1 MSDFNVMEFIDYN
14 TLMEIQQPLSEM
26 IGIAAGVCDQDGQR
40 ITETSNKCDFC
51 KNYMANNAIT
61 SVRCNE
67 CRENAVKMALET
79 GETQVV
85 TCHAGL
91 LHFAAPVIVDGRIM
105 AVIDG
110 GEVAT
115 QAPNEEQIKKLAEET
130 GLPFNGIWEAVNNVN
145 ILSED
150 KSLGKLKFIEKMA
163 GVLGKIINGR
173 YQVMMAAAEME
184 KAANMRSDFLANMS
198 HEIRTPMNAVI
209 GMAEMA
215 LREDL
220 PPAARENITQIK
232 SSGKALLGIINDI
245 LDYSKIDSGKMD
257 VIEGEYE
264 IFSIVNDVGNMI
276 STRLRDKN
284 IELIL
289 DVNPQFP
296 AKLCGD
302 SQRIRQVLINLI
314 NNAVKFTNH
323 GYVKVSIDFEKLS
336 EESILLKATVEDTG
350 IGIKEEDLQK
360 LFKSFNQVDSKRNRN
375 VEGTGL
381 GLAISR
387 KLVELMGGTIDVKSV
402 YEKGS
407 TFSFELPQKVVD
419 STPALKVKEADNK
432 VAFGYFRNKHLARQF
447 YKDLNRL
454 GVYNIAL
461 TMSDYIYSMIDMYKE
476 RIADKEMYVF
486 VDENAMTD
494 DVEKMISMYPNLHI
508 IVFTNFYS
516 DYKSDKANIRT
527 MRKPVSSIV
536 LTMALNDEDFLS
548 MMESEDD
555 FEFDF
560 IAPRAKVLIVDDN
573 AINLTVAEGLLEP
586 LKMQISTAGGGKQ
599 AVDMIGSEHYDIVF
613 MDHMMPEID
622 GVETTRIIRRLYK
635 NYDDVPIIALT
646 ANAVEGTKE
655 MFLSEG
661 MNDFVAKPIEVR
673 TLVSKVKQWLPIEK
687 IEKATEVQSIEKA
700 EDTNVAEDIPQIADL
715 DVAGAI
721 KLLGGPKLF
730 MNILKEYYKAIPAKI
745 AAINEYH
752 SNKDWPAYTIE
763 VHALKSSSKQI
774 GAVELSQMAGELE
787 KAGNARDIE
796 FINTYTASTVMKYME
811 YQWALAPLFE
821 VKESEEVPKDTADV
835 DVVKQFLDDM
845 LYAIDDLD
853 MDRMDEIAA
862 SLDAYDYDETQ
873 KSLLEELKDAVS
885 GMDVDACDEII
896 KKWKSELED

>member
-1 MSDFNVMEFIDYN
+1 MSDFNVMDYIDYN
-14 TLMEIQQPLSEM
+14 TLMEIQEPLAEM
-26 IGIAAGVCDQDGQR
+26 MGIAAGVCDQDGRR
-40 ITETSNKCDFC
+40 ITVPSNRCDFC
-51 KNYMANNAIT
+51 KNYMSNNDIA
-61 SVRCNE
+61 SAR
-67 CRENAVKMALET
+67 CRECSEGAIKKALET
-79 GETQVV
+79 GETQRI

-91 LHFAAPVIVDGRIM
+91 LHFAAPVIVEGKIM
-105 AVIDG
+105 AVVVG
-110 GEVAT
+110 GEIT
-115 QAPNEEQIKKLAEET
+115 TET
-130 GLPFNGIWEAVNNVN
+130 PDIEVIENIASYSGLPFDGIWEAVNHVNVW
-145 ILSED
+145 SEA
-150 KSLGKLKFIEKMA
+150 KVQVMLKFVDKMT
-163 GVLGKIINGR
+163 GVLGKVINGR

-257 VIEGEYE
+257 VVESEYE
-264 IFSIVNDVGNMI
+264 VLSILNDVGSMI

-284 IELIL
+284 VELIL
-289 DVNPQFP
+289 DINPSFP
-296 AKLCGD
+296 SKIYGD
-302 SQRIRQVLINLI
+302 SQRIRQVLINLV
-314 NNAVKFTNH
+314 NNAVKFTNR
-323 GYVKVSIDFEKLS
+323 GYVRVTLDYENLEDDK
-336 EESILLKATVEDTG
+336 ILFKAAVQDSG
-350 IGIKEEDLQK
+350 IGIKEEDLKK

-381 GLAISR
+381 GLAISK
-387 KLVELMGGTIDVKSV
+387 KLVELMGGVISVDSV

-419 STPALKVKEADNK
+419 ATPTLVVKDVDNK
-432 VAFGYFRNKHLARQF
+432 VAFGYFRNKYLARQF
-447 YKDLNRL
+447 YMDLNRT
-454 GVYNIAL
+454 GVFNGAL
-461 TMSDYIYSMIDMYKE
+461 TMTDYVFKLTEMYKV
-476 RIADKEMYVF
+476 RTQGKEVYVF
-486 VDENAMTD
+486 VDENALSEEIDML
-494 DVEKMISMYPNLHI
+494 ISMYPHLHVI
-508 IVFTNFYS
+508 ILTNFYS
-516 DYKSDKANIRT
+516 DYKSNKTNIRT
-527 MRKPVSSIV
+527 MRKPLSSV
-536 LTMALNDEDFLS
+536 AVTMALNDEDFLS
-548 MMESEDD
+548 KMDEEE

-560 IAPRAKVLIVDDN
+560 IAPKAKVLIVDDN
-573 AINLTVAEGLLEP
+573 AINLTVTEGLLEP
-586 LKMQISTAGGGKQ
+586 LKMQVSAASGGKQ
-599 AVDMIGSEHYDIVF
+599 AIDMIGAEHYDLIF

-622 GVETTRIIRRLYK
+622 GVEATRIIRRLYK
-635 NYDDVPIIALT
+635 DYDEVPIIALT

-673 TLVSKVKQWLPIEK
+673 TLVNKVKQWLPIEK

-700 EDTNVAEDIPQIADL
+700 EENSGESDIPQIADL

-721 KLLGGPKLF
+721 KLLGGPKLY

-774 GAVELSQMAGELE
+774 GAVELSQMAAELE
-787 KAGNARDIE
+787 KAGNARDID

-811 YQWALAPLFE
+811 YQWSLAPIFDVPE
-821 VKESEEVPKDTADV
+821 TSEEPKEAADK
-835 DVVKQFLDDM
+835 DVIIQYLNDL

-862 SLDAYDYDETQ
+862 GLDAYDYDETQ
-873 KSLLEELKDAVS
+873 KELLSELKDAVS
-885 GMDVDACDEII
+885 GMDVDACDELI
-896 KKWKSELED
+896 KKWKGELEG